1 MVEKRSKERKKRKR
15 KAKAGQVI
23 TQKVIVNLGNTAP
36 RRRTGTQSKRSVQPQ
51 QVTYQNSPIPLQPDY
66 SSRIND
72 LRDEVVK
79 HLSGV
84 DKEAGRRRALDLRIE
99 EGKQGTSVQTETQD
113 RPPPPRRTRSDVG
126 VPRGEL
132 LKTAQAR
139 AEERGFSLASVP
151 IETPALAKPA
161 PLTRQ
166 QTPPRV
172 VTMLETIAEAKKTR
186 GRPPGSQN
194 VKRKLVVKPKEGA
207 EEEPSPQPEPK
218 FV

>member
-15 KAKAGQVI
+15 NPKPTQTI
-23 TQKVIVNLGNTAP
+23 SQKVIVNIGKGYGTK
-36 RRRTGTQSKRSVQPQ
+36 RRTGTQAKRSVQPQ
-51 QVTYQNSPIPLQPDY
+51 VIYQQQPVPLQPDY

-72 LRDEVVK
+72 LRDEVVR

-84 DKEAGRRRALDLRIE
+84 DKEAGRRRALELRIE
-99 EGKQGTSVQTETQD
+99 EGKQGTSVQSERQD

-151 IETPALAKPA
+151 VETPALAKPA

-207 EEEPSPQPEPK
+207 EEESPPPDPN